1 MKSAYK
7 FMTEKSKRKS
17 LRGIEE
23 QSLQEALE
31 LEEIALQTWEDE
43 GGSVEIA
50 REVEGG
56 AEA

>member
-7 FMTEKSKRKS
+7 LMTEKSKRKS

-23 QSLQEALE
+23 QSRQEALE
-31 LEEIALQTWEDE
+31 LEEIAVQTWEDE
-43 GGSVEIA
+43 GGSVELA
-50 REVEGG
+50 CEVESR